1 MFKWI
6 RTLVHY
12 LRTRRFNREMFRY
25 FDWPLFLLVI
35 AISLFSVACI
45 FSATTTSVTEEPA
58 TIMEM
63 LETQPTSF
71 ARLQFFWLLAGIVA
85 MFAVMYFS
93 YEAYGR

>member
-35 AISLFSVACI
+35 AISLFSVA
-45 FSATTTSVTEEPA
+45 
-58 TIMEM
+58 
-63 LETQPTSF
+63 
-71 ARLQFFWLLAGIVA
+71 
-85 MFAVMYFS
+85 
-93 YEAYGR
+93 